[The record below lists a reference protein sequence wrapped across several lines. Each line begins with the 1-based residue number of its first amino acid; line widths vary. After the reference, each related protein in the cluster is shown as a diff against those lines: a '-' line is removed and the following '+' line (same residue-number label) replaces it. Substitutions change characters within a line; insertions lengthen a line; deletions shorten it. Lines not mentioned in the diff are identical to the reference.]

1 LSPRDYPAKHRR
13 SERERRQ
20 GGPAEGVRGEGEG
33 ARGDA
38 AERPLRLFVALDLPD
53 EALTALNGWQEL
65 VFGDLPELRINR
77 ALHLTLCFL
86 GGRPASAVPAL
97 QEALAGVPF
106 ASFLMSFG
114 EPIFLPKGG
123 RKNVVALPLIDAPS
137 APGGLRAVQALQ
149 AAVSSA
155 LAATGH
161 YEPERRPYLP
171 HVTVARFRR
180 PGHPFPLHIVTL
192 PELCPSPLVLYTSDL
207 DRAGAVHTPLARFS
221 PQ

>member
-1 LSPRDYPAKHRR
+1 MSPRDYPAKVRR
-13 SERERRQ
+13 SERQRRH
-20 GGPAEGVRGEGEG
+20 GDPAGGVRGEGEG

-38 AERPLRLFVALDLPD
+38 AEPPLRLFVALDLPD
-53 EALTALNGWQEL
+53 KALTALTGWQEL
-65 VFGDLPELRINR
+65 VFGDLPELRINH

-86 GGRPASAVPAL
+86 GGRPASAVTAL

-106 ASFLMSFG
+106 SSFAMSFG

-137 APGGLRAVQALQ
+137 TPGGLRAVLALQ
-149 AAVSSA
+149 AGVSSA

-171 HVTVARFRR
+171 HVTVARVRR

-207 DRAGAVHTPLARFS
+207 TRAGAVHTPLARFS
-221 PQ
+221 PH